1 MNVLDIMTT
10 DPLTV
15 APDTPL
21 KEAARLMVA
30 ERISGLPVVEG
41 GALVGIVTE
50 GDFLR
55 QEAGRQSPTRY
66 SLLDALFGDS
76 TAGEP
81 GAETV
86 SEVMTDKVISITP
99 DASLGEAARTMANK
113 SVNRLPVVD
122 GDGRLVGI
130 ISRADVVNAFTKPD
144 EVIQDEVEQDVI
156 RRILFLDPSTVEV
169 NVDDGVVHL
178 AGEVEN
184 RTEAELLEELVRRIA
199 GVVKVHSEL
208 TFEVDDR
215 KVRPRGPLG

>member
-1 MNVLDIMTT
+1 MKVLDIMTT

-15 APDTPL
+15 SPDTPL
-21 KEAARLMVA
+21 KEAARLMVT
-30 ERISGLPVVEG
+30 ERISGLPVMKD
-41 GALVGIVTE
+41 GALVGVVTE

-86 SEVMTDKVISITP
+86 AEVMTDKVIVTTP

-122 GDGRLVGI
+122 DDGRLVGI

-144 EVIQDEVEQDVI
+144 DVIQDEVEQDVI
-156 RRILFLDPSTVEV
+156 RRIMFLDPASIEV
-169 NVDDGVVHL
+169 SVHDGVVSL
-178 AGEVEN
+178 AGSVES
-184 RTEAELLEELVRRIA
+184 RTEADLLEELVRRIA

-215 KVRPRGPLG
+215 RVRPRGPLG